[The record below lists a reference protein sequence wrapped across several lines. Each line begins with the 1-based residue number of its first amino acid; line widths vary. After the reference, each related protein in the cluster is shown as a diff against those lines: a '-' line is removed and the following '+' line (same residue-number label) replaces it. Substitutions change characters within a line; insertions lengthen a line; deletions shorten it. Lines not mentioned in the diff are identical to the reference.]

1 MHDVKVIVFGT
12 SIKIMLKNWKKGEKL
27 DYNKNK
33 VDEFLG
39 KIGKIIQLKKEGM
52 RPPFVQTWKCT
63 GFVHASLAGQ
73 EPTPDEIAY
82 LVQKYSDDFTSG
94 TANEV
99 KFTDC
104 TPTKSPRLQQIGE

>member
-1 MHDVKVIVFGT
+1 MHDVKVIVNET
-12 SIKIMLKNWKKGEKL
+12 HIKIMLKNWKRGEKL
-27 DYNKNK
+27 DYNKDK
-33 VDEFLG
+33 VDNFL
-39 KIGKIIQLKKEGM
+39 KEIGKIIKLRTGGI
-52 RPPFVQTWKCT
+52 RPPYVKSYKCT
-63 GFVHASLAGQ
+63 EFVHASLAGQ

-82 LVQKYSDDFTSG
+82 LVQKYSGDLTSG